1 MDGGESVQL
10 TDHDRTAPTSPRW
23 TPDGGSV
30 LYAAAGRLWRI
41 PAGGGERSEIPFR
54 AEIRFERHEITPR
67 PVRFSAPGTTRPAR
81 GHMGLA
87 LSPDGDRIAVI
98 ALSRLWVF
106 APGEEARPVT
116 AVPVTAMGLTW
127 SPDGREVAWSAGRG
141 GEEDLF
147 AADVRTG
154 ETRRLTRLPGMAIKP
169 SWSPDGRRMAFIHWT
184 IPDADEP
191 RGSPARGLAQLRTI
205 PVSGPV
211 VERIEDTERLGD
223 VAVQWTFRGSR
234 YTQETPQWSPDGSS
248 LLLRNQR
255 FPATG
260 PAGDPVTFEEL
271 PEWMPFLQWRADG
284 SLVFVHNGQLVA
296 VDFDDD
302 SGDAGP
308 ARPLSDD
315 PAMFVSASRTGDLLY
330 LSGDG
335 LRLRGT
341 DGGVQALGWPL
352 SFRAP
357 VAPPPLLIR
366 DARVVPGDGSPALP
380 PQDVLVREGRIA
392 RITPTGTLPPPHD
405 AEVVEAGG
413 RWLIPGL
420 IEMHLH
426 SWMDSALPALL
437 YAGVTTARD
446 LGAPIARVAGFRD
459 AGEAGV
465 VASPRL
471 VFGSLQFTQPFDG
484 YSGDSYSGPSDEAGF
499 HRAAALMRA
508 LGATHVKFRPEGT
521 HTREMARLTGL
532 AHREGWPVS
541 GHYPSLPLV
550 AAGVS
555 GKEHGGNM
563 GYSDMVQLYA
573 SAGVWVV
580 PTMVQSSQHL
590 RVMDDPELIEGAL
603 ATALVDPF
611 LRYLLRADANPHWR
625 EDRERGADLNR
636 RTVARLHGGGVTV
649 LAGTDA
655 PGQPWAIHW
664 ELEELVSAGLSPL
677 EALSAATGSA
687 ARALGAEEI
696 GAIEVGRLADL
707 VLLDADP
714 IQDIRNTRLIRK
726 VIQGGRVVDRDGL
739 LEWDRQNPPS
749 EEQR

>member
-1 MDGGESVQL
+1 
-10 TDHDRTAPTSPRW
+10 
-23 TPDGGSV
+23 
-30 LYAAAGRLWRI
+30 
-41 PAGGGERSEIPFR
+41 
-54 AEIRFERHEITPR
+54 
-67 PVRFSAPGTTRPAR
+67 
-81 GHMGLA
+81 
-87 LSPDGDRIAVI
+87 
-98 ALSRLWVF
+98 
-106 APGEEARPVT
+106 
-116 AVPVTAMGLTW
+116 
-127 SPDGREVAWSAGRG
+127 
-141 GEEDLF
+141 
-147 AADVRTG
+147 
-154 ETRRLTRLPGMAIKP
+154 
-169 SWSPDGRRMAFIHWT
+169 
-184 IPDADEP
+184 
-191 RGSPARGLAQLRTI
+191 
-205 PVSGPV
+205 
-211 VERIEDTERLGD
+211 
-223 VAVQWTFRGSR
+223 
-234 YTQETPQWSPDGSS
+234 
-248 LLLRNQR
+248 
-255 FPATG
+255 
-260 PAGDPVTFEEL
+260 
-271 PEWMPFLQWRADG
+271 
-284 SLVFVHNGQLVA
+284 VFVHNGQLVA

-315 PAMFVSASRTGDLLY
+315 PAMFVSASRAGDLLY

-341 DGGVQALGWPL
+341 DGGVQTLGWPL

-357 VAPPPLLIR
+357 AAPPPLLIR
-366 DARVVPGDGSPALP
+366 GARVVPGDGSPALP

-392 RITPTGTLPPPHD
+392 SITPTGTLPPPHD

-465 VASPRL
+465 LATPRL

-521 HTREMARLTGL
+521 HTRELARL
-532 AHREGWPVS
+532 AAIARREGWPVT
-541 GHYPSLPLV
+541 GHYASLPLV

-555 GKEHGGNM
+555 GKEHGGGM
-563 GYSDMVQLYA
+563 DHSDMVQLYA

-580 PTMVQSSQHL
+580 PTLAEGRQRL
-590 RVMDDPELIEGAL
+590 RVMDDPELIEGQL
-603 ATALVDPF
+603 VTALVDPF
-611 LRYLLRADANPHWR
+611 LRYLIRADADTRRR
-625 EDRERGADLNR
+625 EEMERATESSR
-636 RTVARLHGGGVTV
+636 RAVARLHNGGVTV

-714 IQDIRNTRLIRK
+714 MQDIRNTRRIWK
-726 VIQGGRVVDRDGL
+726 VIQGGRVVDREGL
-739 LEWDRQNPPS
+739 LEWAIERQESRHQP
-749 EEQR
+749 